1 MLDKYRF
8 ETNPTCFHKK
18 CKGEFWCITFP
29 KFSQSCTHNP
39 HEAELTI
46 LCDRTASRC
55 QWWVADYRTE
65 RLAVVVVVVI
75 VISGHDAVMVNDS
88 YSVSEKV
95 AKKKTFWSCIV
106 VALEIENVQRF
117 KGRCIQADGKWATK

>member
-95 AKKKTFWSCIV
+95 AKKK
-106 VALEIENVQRF
+106 NVLVMH
-117 KGRCIQADGKWATK
+117 RCSFRNRKCAKI

>member
-1 MLDKYRF
+1 M
-8 ETNPTCFHKK
+8 
-18 CKGEFWCITFP
+18 
-29 KFSQSCTHNP
+29 
-39 HEAELTI
+39 
-46 LCDRTASRC
+46 
-55 QWWVADYRTE
+55 ADYRTE
-65 RLAVVVVVVI
+65 RLAVVVVI

-95 AKKKTFWSCIV
+95 AKKKKTFWSCIV